1 MGIETSHIIRDPI
14 SSIYCSPVPWKDRT
28 SQLVALG
35 NISWQKNTQQLVQL
49 FKALKGKV
57 ERVYA
62 GSHSLWRSDD
72 QDASAIRLQNELYE
86 HCDKVIPECTIS
98 ELAKLFYKSRYGA
111 WVATHDTTSTATISM
126 FRAGIPV
133 VGAAH
138 GYADEIPVRTAR
150 GLWQQVKAV
159 EDMVEMSDEEM
170 GIWSEYVS
178 DWCEKNVSYP
188 AFIDQLNS
196 VMRTVWT

>member
-1 MGIETSHIIRDPI
+1 M
-14 SSIYCSPVPWKDRT
+14 PWKDRT

-98 ELAKLFYKSRYGA
+98 EFAKILYESKYGV
-111 WVATHDTTSTATISM
+111 WVSTHDTTSTATISM

-133 VGAAH
+133 IGAQH
-138 GYADEIPVRTAR
+138 GYADEIPVRTAQ
-150 GLWQQVKAV
+150 GTENQLKAIR
-159 EDMVEMSDEEM
+159 DLLNGDDEEM
-170 GIWSEYVS
+170 GVWSEHVS
-178 DWCEKNVSYP
+178 DWAEQNASYA
-188 AFIDQLNS
+188 AFIDQLNG
-196 VMRTVWT
+196 VLRTAWK